1 MKINKSNYEFYKR
14 VAEVIW
20 EFQAPYYGMNSNS
33 QTSPINVLKTWEK
46 ENESLARRGLREGLR
61 DSLTAL
67 NHFTDESKVELN
79 NNLISENLPSLNIL
93 LSKIRNVPKRVLKN
107 GKIKNLNEYYI
118 VKEILCDLEYEIDK
132 SERNELNKIIEEYEF
147 GK

>member
-1 MKINKSNYEFYKR
+1 MNINKSNYEFYKR

-20 EFQAPYYGMNSNS
+20 EFQTPYYGMNSNS

-93 LSKIRNVPKRVLKN
+93 LSKIRNVPKKILK
-107 GKIKNLNEYYI
+107 KK
-118 VKEILCDLEYEIDK
+118 K
-132 SERNELNKIIEEYEF
+132 SRTLMNII
-147 GK
+147 